1 MLDRQEVVNELTA
14 AGMDPEKAE
23 REAKKIIRRWQFW
36 QILPA
41 LRSFHNARKD
51 ARGGLTGKQ
60 MRKAAKRAL
69 KAKAGQA

>member
-1 MLDRQEVVNELTA
+1 MFDKQQAVNELIA

-23 REAKKIIRRWQFW
+23 REAKKIMRRWQFC

-41 LRSFHNARKD
+41 LRSFHNARKN
-51 ARGGLTGKQ
+51 ARGRLTGKQ
-60 MRKAAKRAL
+60 MRKAEKRAL